1 MTDSA
6 AALDQRHGIAD
17 LARVVPGEG
26 GLPKVQVTTPAARG
40 EIYLNGGQVTSWV
53 PAGQADVL
61 FVSAASRWE
70 AGRPI
75 RGGIPVCFPWFGN
88 RADDA
93 SAPAHG
99 FVRSTVW
106 SLESIDRTTSG
117 IAVTVATS
125 SNDETRARWPFD
137 FRLTLRATFG
147 AALHVDLTTVNTGG
161 APVTIEEALHTYY
174 AVGDLTGLR
183 ITGLDGT
190 RYLDKVEHFR
200 ERRQVGDITIAAETD
215 RVFLDTTAAVA
226 ILDPGLGRRITIDK
240 RSSRATVV
248 WNPWIDKAR
257 AMADLRDD
265 DWTRMVCV
273 ETCNVQPA
281 GIVVPPGQQH
291 TMGMTVSVS
300 PTSHGARR
308 WL

>member
-1 MTDSA
+1 MTNDA

-106 SLESIDRTTSG
+106 RLESIDRTTSG

-147 AALHVDLTTVNTGG
+147 AALHVDLTTVNTGS

-226 ILDPGLGRRITIDK
+226 ILDPGLGRRILIDK

-281 GIVVPPGQQH
+281 GIVVAPGQQH

-300 PTSHGARR
+300 PT
-308 WL
+308 